1 MCCCAASA
9 GSTFFPVMMSAAETV
24 FATTWAFED
33 ELDYEGVR
41 KALARWRA
49 WGGFIYFHL
58 LVNALADKGIVRA

>member
-1 MCCCAASA
+1 MCSCAAAA
-9 GSTFFPVMMSAAETV
+9 GSTFFPVTMSAGRNGLR
-24 FATTWAFED
+24 AFLGIED

-41 KALARWRA
+41 KTLARWHA